1 MKFLSKIILC
11 TMLALL
17 FCSCNLW
24 SLFSHEHAEDT
35 KVKKITN
42 KFSLSDKLV
51 YITYHNPKPSY
62 STFVIDSEKM
72 EIISRIDYSDGRYEF
87 GALQVTPYKDRLW
100 LLGTT
105 NACKI
110 LIFNPETGKTEETI
124 SFTEWNSHRMNFLP
138 TINKVAVMHG
148 NRYDKGCS
156 VSLINLATHKYEG
169 LAYIQQIAP
178 QLEDINGKIYGSG
191 NYFEPRTER
200 GFGTY
205 TLEGDT
211 FVFNKEFSLSPATDS
226 VQTESVIINK
236 FLVLEDGTYIVCDN
250 TIGLKILYPDSSEGK
265 IWYGEE
271 EDDYREVENIYY
283 SKELDR
289 IYVEGGKG
297 YLLSYL
303 EKNTDGKWERSE
315 NFIECTEHLRGLAAM
330 LNGNT
335 WVLTYESEDYETFIV
350 RFYDI
355 TDMTLK
361 KEIHWNVVDDSTAIV
376 YP

>member
-1 MKFLSKIILC
+1 M
-11 TMLALL
+11 AQ
-17 FCSCNLW
+17 
-24 SLFSHEHAEDT
+24 DT
-35 KVKKITN
+35 KIYKVTS
-42 KFSLSDKLV
+42 KFSLTENLVFINHVSD
-51 YITYHNPKPSY
+51 YQ
-62 STFVIDSEKM
+62 STFVIDAEKLD
-72 EIISRIDYSDGRYEF
+72 IVSRIYYTNGKNEF
-87 GALQVTPYKDRLW
+87 GASQVTPYENRLW

-138 TINKVAVMHG
+138 TLNKVAVMHG

-191 NYFEPRTER
+191 NDFEPRTER

-205 TLEGDT
+205 TLDGDT
-211 FVFNKEFSLSPATDS
+211 FVFNKEFSMSPATDS
-226 VQTESVIINK
+226 ASSPVIINK

-335 WVLTYESEDYETFIV
+335 WVLTYESADYETFIV